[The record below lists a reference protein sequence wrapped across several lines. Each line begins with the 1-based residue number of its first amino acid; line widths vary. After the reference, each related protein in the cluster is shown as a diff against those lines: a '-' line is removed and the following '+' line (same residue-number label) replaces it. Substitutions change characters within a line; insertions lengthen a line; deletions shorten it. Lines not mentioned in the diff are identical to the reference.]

1 MEGSLD
7 TSQSISSRLEDGTL
21 IGIETHATRGITE
34 ISSNVEHSF
43 EDITK
48 SIESIAHAFKAR
60 LKNVKPRKSSIE
72 FGIDIAAAE
81 GRLFAVIVKG
91 EAKANIKITLEW
103 AKEDLEE
110 ESIPSDTQETK
121 G

>member
-1 MEGSLD
+1 MEEPLEN
-7 TSQSISSRLEDGTL
+7 SQPVSSSLEDGTR
-21 IGIETHATRGITE
+21 IGIETHASKGITK
-34 ISSNVEHSF
+34 IASDVEHPF

-72 FGIDIAAAE
+72 FGIDIAAEE

-91 EAKANIKITLEW
+91 EAKANIKVILEW

-110 ESIPSDTQETK
+110 ENVLSEAQETK
-121 G
+121 E